1 MHVAIIGGASTI
13 GTTVAYTLS
22 GLAPSVDV
30 SLVDIDE
37 GAAWAHGTDV
47 EHASYHFAHAPG
59 AVAGHGADS
68 VGTIRAAA
76 PDDLGDLEPDLLVF
90 NAAAPQPD
98 DATDPS
104 AREAE
109 LERNLSIVE
118 DVAESLRPLDPT
130 PLLVVTNPIDRL
142 VYHFY
147 SLLEWPRRH
156 FLGYSLSETA
166 RMADGIADLVGA
178 HRNDVY
184 CPMMGEH
191 GEHMVPVFSR
201 ARVDGDPLDLTD
213 SEREELM
220 TYVRD
225 IPFDIAEER
234 GVDET
239 SRWVTSAGVSRVV
252 RTMAAARDDVPM
264 GETTTDVEAEGE
276 DWTFCLST
284 PLDGEYGYENVSLGV
299 PVDLDAEGVAAIR
312 EWDLADAEAA
322 ELERAAE
329 SVRADLP

>member
-22 GLAPSVDV
+22 GLAPSLDV

-37 GAAWAHGTDV
+37 GAAWAHGTDI
-47 EHASYHFAHAPG
+47 EHGSYHFAHAPG
-59 AVAGHGADS
+59 AVPGHDAES
-68 VGTIRAAA
+68 VGRVRAAT
-76 PDDLGDLEPDLLVF
+76 PEDLEELDPDLLVF
-90 NAAAPQPD
+90 NAAAPQPE

-109 LERNLSIVE
+109 LERNRSIVE

-142 VYHFY
+142 VSHFY

-166 RMADGIADLVGA
+166 RMADGIADRVGA

-201 ARVDGDPLDLTD
+201 ARVDGEPLDVSAD
-213 SEREELM
+213 AREELLE
-220 TYVRD
+220 YVRD
-225 IPFDIAEER
+225 IPFEIAKAR
-234 GVDET
+234 GVAET

-252 RTMAAARDDVPM
+252 RAMAAAADDVPID
-264 GETTTDVEAEGE
+264 GTLAGVEPAGE

-284 PLDGEYGYENVSLGV
+284 PLDGEYGIDGVSLGV
-299 PVDLDAEGVAAIR
+299 PVDLDAEGVAEIH
-312 EWDLADAEAA
+312 EWDLADDEAA
-322 ELERAAE
+322 EIERAAE
-329 SVRADLP
+329 SVRADL

>member
-22 GLAPSVDV
+22 GLAPRLDV
-30 SLVDIDE
+30 SLVDIND
-37 GAAWAHGTDV
+37 GAAWAHGTDI

-59 AVAGHGADS
+59 ADEGHDSETAGS
-68 VGTIRAAA
+68 VRSATPEEIAEL
-76 PDDLGDLEPDLLVF
+76 DPDLLIF

-109 LERNLSIVE
+109 LERNRSIVE

-142 VYHFY
+142 VYDFY
-147 SLLEWPRRH
+147 SLLGWPRRY

-166 RMADGIADLVGA
+166 RIADGIADLVDA
-178 HRNDVY
+178 HRTDVY
-184 CPMMGEH
+184 CPTMGEH
-191 GEHMVPVFSR
+191 GEHMIPVFSR
-201 ARVDGDPLDLTD
+201 ARVDGEPIDVTD
-213 SEREELM
+213 AERAELM

-225 IPFDIAEER
+225 IPFEIAEER

-252 RTMAAARDDVPM
+252 RTMAAAADDSSVD
-264 GETTTDVEAEGE
+264 GTGVEADGG

-284 PLDGEYGYENVSLGV
+284 PLDGEYGLEDVALGV
-299 PVDLDAEGVAAIR
+299 PVDLDADGVAAIH
-312 EWDLADAEAA
+312 EWDLDDAEAA

-329 SVRADLP
+329 SVQADL

>member
-22 GLAPSVDV
+22 GLAPSLDV

-37 GAAWAHGTDV
+37 GAAWAHGTDI
-47 EHASYHFAHAPG
+47 EHASYHFAHAPDAVQDHDSGSAG
-59 AVAGHGADS
+59 AVTSA
-68 VGTIRAAA
+68 T
-76 PDDLGDLEPDLLVF
+76 PDGIVDLQPDLLVF

-109 LERNLSIVE
+109 LERNRSIVE
-118 DVAESLRPLDPT
+118 DVAEYLRPLDPT

-147 SLLEWPRRH
+147 SLLEWSRRH

-166 RMADGIADLVGA
+166 RIADGIADLVDA

-184 CPMMGEH
+184 CPTMGEH
-191 GEHMVPVFSR
+191 GEHIVPIFSR
-201 ARVDGDPLDLTD
+201 ARVDGKPLDVTD
-213 SEREELM
+213 DERADLLA
-220 TYVRD
+220 YVRD
-225 IPFDIAEER
+225 IPFEIAEER

-252 RTMAAARDDVPM
+252 RTMAAAADETRTGTESDSDDRR
-264 GETTTDVEAEGE
+264 
-276 DWTFCLST
+276 FCLST
-284 PLDGEYGYENVSLGV
+284 PLDGEYGLEDVALGV
-299 PVDLDAEGVAAIR
+299 PVELNADGVAAIH

-322 ELERAAE
+322 ELKRAAE
-329 SVRADLP
+329 SVQANL

>member
-30 SLVDIDE
+30 SLVDINE
-37 GAAWAHGTDV
+37 GAAWAHGTDI

-59 AVAGHGADS
+59 AVPGHDTES
-68 VGTIRAAA
+68 VGTIRSAT
-76 PDDLGDLEPDLLVF
+76 PDELGALDPDLLVF

-109 LERNLSIVE
+109 LERNLSIVR
-118 DVAESLRPLDPT
+118 DVAEDLQSLDPT

-147 SLLEWPRRH
+147 TLLEWPRRC
-156 FLGYSLSETA
+156 FIGYSLSETA
-166 RMADGIADLVGA
+166 RMVDGIADLVDG

-201 ARVDGDPLDLTD
+201 ARVDGDPLDVTE
-213 SEREELM
+213 SERTELM
-220 TYVRD
+220 EYVRD

-252 RTMAAARDDVPM
+252 RAMAAADDDVPID
-264 GETTTDVEAEGE
+264 GTPAGVEPAGD

-284 PLDGEYGYENVSLGV
+284 PLDGEYGFEDVSLGV
-299 PVDLDAEGVAAIR
+299 PVDLDADGVAAIH
-312 EWDLADAEAA
+312 EWDLADDESA
-322 ELERAAE
+322 ELRRAYE